1 MAVVTIVLIRMKK
14 YMRVFRQAG
23 ATGIPTAIV
32 PEEHGISRS
41 FIFEKLVRK
50 GILVPVNGN
59 RFYMDESKEA
69 AFNSQR
75 RLAVIIILVLILAGI
90 ILRFIVV

>member
-1 MAVVTIVLIRMKK
+1 MAVVPIVLIRMKK

-23 ATGIPTAIV
+23 ATGISTAIV

-50 GILVPVNGN
+50 GILVAVNGN

-69 AFNSQR
+69 AFKSQR
-75 RLAVIIILVLILAGI
+75 RLAMMFILLLILVGI
-90 ILRFIVV
+90 IVGFIVL